1 TELRSWGVRDIL
13 VGPMSHEELMTAVLT
28 ALLGRPPRL
37 WGPVA
42 LWTGVDL
49 AQVVPDS
56 QLAR

>member
-1 TELRSWGVRDIL
+1 ML
-13 VGPMSHEELMTAVLT
+13 VGPMGREELMAAVM
-28 ALLGRPPRL
+28 ASLLGRPPSW

-42 LWTGVDL
+42 LWTGVGS